1 VADLVPSGM
10 PRATLKIRSNE
21 ALVALSDAHPDARFD
36 VLGAWPTDERLR
48 VLVET
53 SAVEAT
59 TLQETLAALDTVTD
73 IEIRHSDDRGVLFE
87 ATTPSPEPH
96 GAMAESG
103 VVPSFPLRLEGGW
116 FVGDLTAS
124 RSQLSAFRD
133 ELEAAGIE
141 YRLVRVS
148 DTAPQPELLTDR
160 QEEVVEL
167 ALDLGYYDTPREAT
181 HEDVAA
187 AIGCAPNTA
196 TEHLQKG
203 EAKLVRAGMTGLQ
216 SSL

>member
-1 VADLVPSGM
+1 MADLVPSGM

-167 ALDLGYYDTPREAT
+167 ALDLGYYDTPRSCTLTELAARL
-181 HEDVAA
+181 EVNKSVASRILHRA
-187 AIGCAPNTA
+187 EGR
-196 TEHLQKG
+196 
-203 EAKLVRAGMTGLQ
+203 LVRAHC
-216 SSL
+216 SSDEDG

>member
-167 ALDLGYYDTPREAT
+167 ALDLGYYDTPRSCTLTELAARL
-181 HEDVAA
+181 EVNKSVASRILHRA
-187 AIGCAPNTA
+187 EGR
-196 TEHLQKG
+196 
-203 EAKLVRAGMTGLQ
+203 LVRAHC
-216 SSL
+216 SSDEDG